1 MAPEVRELQ
10 NLFKNINFQERFGQF
25 AFGGR
30 VNGQPATNG
39 INSVLPALIDIRNQ
53 LAQLS
58 LEDEFDIDVSEQV
71 VEEQVVTPPLPP
83 TPALNTA
90 NLNQGN
96 LMPNDQQI
104 NPMTGLT
111 RNETALLSPD
121 EQAIRR
127 QQRGIG

>member
-1 MAPEVRELQ
+1 M
-10 NLFKNINFQERFGQF
+10 
-25 AFGGR
+25 
-30 VNGQPATNG
+30 
-39 INSVLPALIDIRNQ
+39 
-53 LAQLS
+53 AQLD
-58 LEDEFDIDVSEQV
+58 LDDEFDIDVSEQV
-71 VEEQVVTPPLPP
+71 IEEQVVTPPLPP
-83 TPALNTA
+83 AAALNTP